1 MMIHVMRDGQQ
12 FGPYTLEDLNA
23 YLAQGS
29 LLATDQAWWEG
40 APSWVPMNQV
50 PGVQLPGVDQ
60 PQPVAVEMTPEA
72 AAVASP
78 EVAVAEETPS
88 AGLVSALTGKK
99 KILIIAGSSVGVAA
113 LAGVILFV
121 WPGLLKDDGGGDP
134 SNSQASSQTGGNA
147 GGGTFAEVVEPIFK
161 KSNCYDCHDGADP
174 ENKKNK
180 AFNLAQNDS
189 IKEDIE
195 VGNANGSELILR
207 LTDKEDPMPPKGEML
222 SSEDVKKIK
231 DWINAG
237 AKF

>member
-1 MMIHVMRDGQQ
+1 MMIHVMRDGQE

-50 PGVQLPGVDQ
+50 PGVQLPGMTQ
-60 PQPVAVEMTPEA
+60 PQPVAAEVTPEPVAGFSPEIA
-72 AAVASP
+72 AAEGTS
-78 EVAVAEETPS
+78 S
-88 AGLVSALTGKK
+88 AGLVSALAGKK

-113 LAGVILFV
+113 LAGIILFV
-121 WPGLLKDDGGGDP
+121 WPGLLKDDVGGEP
-134 SNSQASSQTGGNA
+134 SASQASSQTGGNG
-147 GGGTFAEVVEPIFK
+147 GGGTFGEVVEPIFK

>member
-50 PGVQLPGVDQ
+50 PGVQLPGMDQ

-78 EVAVAEETPS
+78 EVAVAEGGSS
-88 AGLVSALTGKK
+88 AGLVSALAGKK

-113 LAGVILFV
+113 FAGVILFV
-121 WPGLLKDDGGGDP
+121 WPGLLKDDGWGDP

-147 GGGTFAEVVEPIFK
+147 GGGTFGEVVEPIFK
-161 KSNCYDCHDGADP
+161 KSNCYDCHSSSGGKVRSKLDLDKP
-174 ENKKNK
+174 E
-180 AFNLAQNDS
+180 S
-189 IKEDIE
+189 IKDKIDTFVEKLESTDPDE
-195 VGNANGSELILR
+195 V
-207 LTDKEDPMPPKGEML
+207 MPPPGDGMKLNPDEIAK
-222 SSEDVKKIK
+222 VKA
-231 DWINAG
+231 WIAGG